1 MLSNGSV
8 NKMAENK
15 IIQVWKPIK
24 FDGAWRNS
32 DTSKLDDLLPSW
44 YRKRADMKVGGEDY
58 EEFINRLKRQHAIE
72 TGVIEK
78 LYDLSE
84 GITQTFIKEG
94 FVESYLQHGDTNI
107 SPKKLMAYLR
117 DHFEA
122 MDFIFDMVRNERP
135 LNKSF
140 IKQLHQ
146 LITSHQDTT
155 DAIDNLGRIVQVPLR
170 KGAFKIHPNNP
181 KREDGTIFEY
191 CPPLHVEEEI
201 ERLINIYTKLEE
213 EKANPVIIASWVHHA
228 FTQIH
233 PFQDGNGRMAR
244 LLASL
249 ILIKHGLFPL
259 TVKRNDKVN
268 YIDALEEADN
278 DQPDKIVKLFSELQ
292 KKSIEGI
299 LNWKPEQKQASSI
312 QEAAKILSE
321 KVSLWK
327 SQQRKQRQ
335 QLLETNRAKVFDIIY
350 GIVGEIQ
357 EELFKIISRE
367 KANITIRSA
376 YPTDEKH
383 FWYTKQ
389 IIDFASSHDYYFNR
403 NMPRGWF
410 KFAFKISDEKQY
422 DLIVTVHHYSYDD
435 SIIAI
440 GGFLEFKEIQ
450 IDAQGQQ
457 IEDISFIPL
466 SITPYTFSLEADPRS
481 VKKNIE
487 NYINDLVALGIS
499 YVASEII

>member
-1 MLSNGSV
+1 MND
-8 NKMAENK
+8 EK
-15 IIQVWKPIK
+15 IIEVWKPIN
-24 FDGAWRNS
+24 FSDDWRVS
-32 DTSKLDDLLPSW
+32 DTTKLDDLLPSW
-44 YRKRADMKVGGEDY
+44 YRKREDMKEGGEDY

-107 SPKKLMAYLR
+107 SPKKLMAHLK

-135 LNKSF
+135 LTKSF

-155 DAIDNLGRIVQVPLR
+155 DAIDSLGRIVQVPLR
-170 KGAFKIHPNNP
+170 KGEFKIHPNNP
-181 KREDGTIFEY
+181 KREDGTIFQY
-191 CPPLHVEEEI
+191 CPPVHVEGEI
-201 ERLINIYTKLEE
+201 DRLIEIYYNLES
-213 EKANPVIIASWVHHA
+213 EKVNPVIIATWFHHA

-259 TVKRNDKVN
+259 TVKRDDKAR
-268 YIDALEEADN
+268 YIDSLEMADN
-278 DQPDKIVKLFSELQ
+278 GQPNDIVKLFSELQ
-292 KKSIEGI
+292 KKNIEGI
-299 LNWKPEQKQASSI
+299 LNWKPEQKQTSNI

-321 KVSLWK
+321 KVTLWK
-327 SQQRKQRQ
+327 SNQRKQRQ
-335 QLLETNRAKVFDIIY
+335 LLLEKNRTRVFEIIY
-350 GIVGEIQ
+350 DSVGSIQ
-357 EELFKIISRE
+357 KELFKIIPKE
-367 KANITIRSA
+367 KASISIRST
-376 YPTDEKH
+376 YPSDENH

-389 IIDFASSHDYYFNR
+389 IIDFAASHDYYFNR
-403 NMPRGWF
+403 ILPRGWF
-410 KFAFKISDEKQY
+410 KFGFKLSDEKQY
-422 DLIVTVHHYSYDD
+422 DLVISVHHYSYDD

-440 GGFLEFKEIQ
+440 GGFLEFKEQ
-450 IDAQGQQ
+450 QVSENGAQV
-457 IEDISFIPL
+457 EDVSYIPL
-466 SITPYTFSLEADPRS
+466 AITPYTFSLEADPNQ

-487 NYINDLVALGIS
+487 SYINDLVALGMS

>member
-1 MLSNGSV
+1 ME
-8 NKMAENK
+8 ENK
-15 IIQVWKPIK
+15 TIQVWQPIK
-24 FDGAWRNS
+24 FDDAWRNS
-32 DTSKLDDLLPSW
+32 DTSKLDDLMPSW
-44 YRKRADMKVGGEDY
+44 YRKREEMKSGGEDY

-107 SPKKLMAYLR
+107 SPKKLMAHLK

-135 LNKSF
+135 LTKSF

-155 DAIDNLGRIVQVPLR
+155 DAVDSLGRIVQVPLR
-170 KGAFKIHPNNP
+170 KGEFKIQPNNP
-181 KREDGTIFEY
+181 RREDGTIFEY
-191 CPPLHVEEEI
+191 CPPLHVEGEI
-201 ERLINIYTKLEE
+201 DNLINIYNSLEE
-213 EKANPVIIASWVHHA
+213 EKVNPVIIASWFHHA

-259 TVKRNDKVN
+259 TVKREDKVN
-268 YIDALEEADN
+268 YIDSLEKADN
-278 DQPDKIVKLFSELQ
+278 GEPNEIVKLFSELQ
-292 KKSIEGI
+292 KKNIEGI
-299 LNWKPEQKQASSI
+299 LNWKPEKKESSNI

-321 KVSLWK
+321 KVALWK

-335 QLLETNRAKVFDIIY
+335 QLLDSNRTKVFDIIY
-350 GIVGEIQ
+350 NIVGEIQ
-357 EELFKIISRE
+357 EELFKVIPKD
-367 KANITIRSA
+367 KANISTRSA
-376 YPTDEKH
+376 YPNDEKH
-383 FWYTKQ
+383 YWYTKQ
-389 IIDFASSHDYYFNR
+389 VIDFASSHDYYFNR

-410 KFAFKISDEKQY
+410 KFIFKLSDEKQY
-422 DLIVTVHHYSYDD
+422 DLVITVHHYSYDD
-435 SIIAI
+435 AIIAI
-440 GGFLEFKEIQ
+440 GGFLEFKELQ
-450 IDAQGQQ
+450 VDNQGQQ
-457 IEDISFIPL
+457 VEDVSYIPL
-466 SITPYTFSLEADPRS
+466 SIAPYTFSLEADPNK

>member
-1 MLSNGSV
+1 ME
-8 NKMAENK
+8 ENK
-15 IIQVWKPIK
+15 IIQVWQPIK
-24 FDGAWRNS
+24 FDDAWRNS
-32 DTSKLDDLLPSW
+32 DTSKLDDLMPSW
-44 YRKRADMKVGGEDY
+44 YRKRAEMKSGGEDY

-107 SPKKLMAYLR
+107 SPKKLMAHLK

-135 LNKSF
+135 LTKSF

-155 DAIDNLGRIVQVPLR
+155 DAVDSLGRIVQVPLR
-170 KGAFKIHPNNP
+170 KGEFKIHPNNP

-191 CPPLHVEEEI
+191 CPPLHVEGEI
-201 ERLINIYTKLEE
+201 DNLINVYNSLEE
-213 EKANPVIIASWVHHA
+213 EKVNPVIIASWFHHA

-259 TVKRNDKVN
+259 TVKREDKVN
-268 YIDALEEADN
+268 YIDSLEKADN
-278 DQPDKIVKLFSELQ
+278 SQPNEIVKLFSELQ
-292 KKSIEGI
+292 KKNIEGI
-299 LNWKPEQKQASSI
+299 LNWKPEKKESSNI

-321 KVSLWK
+321 KVDLWK

-335 QLLETNRAKVFDIIY
+335 QLLDSNRTKVFDIIY
-350 GIVGEIQ
+350 NIVGEIQ
-357 EELFKIISRE
+357 EELFKVIPKD
-367 KANITIRSA
+367 KANISTRSA
-376 YPTDEKH
+376 YPNDEKH
-383 FWYTKQ
+383 YWYTKQ
-389 IIDFASSHDYYFNR
+389 VIDFASSHNYYFNR

-410 KFAFKISDEKQY
+410 KFIFKLSDEKQY
-422 DLIVTVHHYSYDD
+422 DLVITVHHYSYDD
-435 SIIAI
+435 AIIAI
-440 GGFLEFKEIQ
+440 GGFLEFKELQ
-450 IDAQGQQ
+450 VDNQGQQ
-457 IEDISFIPL
+457 VEDVSYIPL
-466 SITPYTFSLEADPRS
+466 SIAPYTFSLEADPNK

>member
-1 MLSNGSV
+1 ME
-8 NKMAENK
+8 ENK
-15 IIQVWKPIK
+15 VIRVWKPIQ
-24 FDGAWRNS
+24 FDNAWQGS
-32 DTSKLDDLLPSW
+32 DTSKLDDLMPSW
-44 YRKRADMKVGGEDY
+44 YRKREDMKGGGEDY

-94 FVESYLQHGDTNI
+94 FVESYLQHSDTNI

-135 LNKSF
+135 LAKSF

-155 DAIDNLGRIVQVPLR
+155 DAIDSLGRIVQVPLR
-170 KGAFKIHPNNP
+170 KGEFKIHPNNP

-191 CPPLHVEEEI
+191 CPPLHVEGEI
-201 ERLINIYTKLEE
+201 ESLIGIYTKLEE
-213 EKANPVIIASWVHHA
+213 EKDNPVIIASWFHHA

-259 TVKRNDKVN
+259 TVKREDKVS
-268 YIDALEEADN
+268 YIDSLEKADN
-278 DQPDKIVKLFSELQ
+278 GQPNEIVKLFSELQ
-292 KKSIEGI
+292 KKNIEGI
-299 LNWKPEQKQASSI
+299 LNWKPEQKQTSNI
-312 QEAAKILSE
+312 QEAARILSE
-321 KVSLWK
+321 KVSLSK

-335 QLLETNRAKVFDIIY
+335 QLLETNRTKVFDIIY

-357 EELFKIISRE
+357 EELFKVIPRE
-367 KANITIRSA
+367 KANITTRSV

-389 IIDFASSHDYYFNR
+389 LIDFASSHDYYFNR

-410 KFAFKISDEKQY
+410 MFGFKLSDEKQY
-422 DLIVTVHHYSYDD
+422 NLIVTVHHYSYDD
-435 SIIAI
+435 AIIAI
-440 GGFLEFKEIQ
+440 GGFLEFKELQ
-450 IDAQGQQ
+450 IDTQGQQ

-466 SITPYTFSLEADPRS
+466 SITPYTFSLEADLNR